1 MPSLFEEAIHLP
13 FETGEFR
20 MSMSL
25 TSSPDSTWFELD
37 ARYPA

>member
-1 MPSLFEEAIHLP
+1 MPNLSEEAIHLP

-20 MSMSL
+20 VSMSL
-25 TSSPDSTWFELD
+25 AASPDSTWFELD